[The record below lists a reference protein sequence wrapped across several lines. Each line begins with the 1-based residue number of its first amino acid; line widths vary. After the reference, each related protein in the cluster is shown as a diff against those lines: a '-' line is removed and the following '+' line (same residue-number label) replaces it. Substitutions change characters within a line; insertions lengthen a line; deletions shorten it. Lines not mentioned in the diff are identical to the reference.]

1 MCRKRIRLLLALV
14 LSTFV
19 LNGCGTP
26 LYEMTAEEEDL
37 VIQYAAYYLAKNNT
51 YQADGLVNI
60 SDALLNGEEEETAAQ
75 EETPTDVT
83 ESESSITPAS
93 GTTLGEVIT
102 LSQAIGWSTGLSVNC
117 KEYYQSDSYKEGTY
131 YSVTPSTGDSF
142 VVMKFVVENITD
154 ETIDLDIL
162 SEAPRFRIC
171 TDGSSWVEEADTLL
185 VYDLSTY
192 MGSLEPGESKE
203 MVLLFET
210 SLPDG
215 TVPLLSVVKGDV
227 THQVIY

>member
-1 MCRKRIRLLLALV
+1 
-14 LSTFV
+14 V

-51 YQADGLVNI
+51 YQTDGLVNI
-60 SDALLNGEEEETAAQ
+60 SDALLNGEEEETVAK

-102 LSQAIGWSTGLSVNC
+102 LSQAIGWPTGLSVNC

-131 YSVTPSTGDSF
+131 YSVTPGTGDSF

-192 MGSLEPGESKE
+192 MGSLAPGESKE
-203 MVLLFET
+203 LVLLFET

>member
-1 MCRKRIRLLLALV
+1 
-14 LSTFV
+14 
-19 LNGCGTP
+19 
-26 LYEMTAEEEDL
+26 MTAEEEDL

-60 SDALLNGEEEETAAQ
+60 SDALLNGEEEETVTPV
-75 EETPTDVT
+75 ETPTDVS

-102 LSQAIGWSTGLSVNC
+102 LSQAIGWPTGLSVNC

-131 YSVTPSTGDSF
+131 YSVTPGTGDSF

>member
-1 MCRKRIRLLLALV
+1 
-14 LSTFV
+14 V

-51 YQADGLVNI
+51 YQTDGLVNI

-102 LSQAIGWSTGLSVNC
+102 LSQAIGWPTGLSVNC

-131 YSVTPSTGDSF
+131 YSVTPGTGDSF

>member
-1 MCRKRIRLLLALV
+1 M
-14 LSTFV
+14 

-60 SDALLNGEEEETAAQ
+60 SDALLNGEEEETVTPV
-75 EETPTDVT
+75 ETPTDVS

-102 LSQAIGWSTGLSVNC
+102 LSQAIGWPTGLSVNC

-131 YSVTPSTGDSF
+131 YSVTPGTGDSF

>member
-1 MCRKRIRLLLALV
+1 M
-14 LSTFV
+14 

-26 LYEMTAEEEDL
+26 LFEMTAEEEDL

-60 SDALLNGEEEETAAQ
+60 SDALLNGEEEETVTPV
-75 EETPTDVT
+75 ETPTDVS

-102 LSQAIGWSTGLSVNC
+102 LSQAIGWTTGLSVNC

-154 ETIDLDIL
+154 ETIDL
-162 SEAPRFRIC
+162 
-171 TDGSSWVEEADTLL
+171 
-185 VYDLSTY
+185 STY
-192 MGSLEPGESKE
+192 MGSLAPGESKE
-203 MVLLFET
+203 LVLLFET

-215 TVPLLSVVKGDV
+215 TVPLLSVVKGNV
-227 THQVIY
+227 THQIIY

>member
-1 MCRKRIRLLLALV
+1 M
-14 LSTFV
+14 

-26 LYEMTAEEEDL
+26 LFEMTAEEEDL

-60 SDALLNGEEEETAAQ
+60 SDALLNGEEEETVTPA
-75 EETPTDVT
+75 ETPTDVS
-83 ESESSITPAS
+83 ESGSSITPAS
-93 GTTLGEVIT
+93 GTTLGEVMT
-102 LSQAIGWSTGLSVNC
+102 LSQAIGWTAGLSVNC
-117 KEYYQSDSYKEGTY
+117 KEYYQSGSYKEGTY
-131 YSVTPSTGDSF
+131 YLVEPRTGDSF

-162 SEAPRFRIC
+162 SEAPQFRIC

-192 MGSLEPGESKE
+192 QGSLAPGESKE
-203 MVLLFET
+203 LVLLFET

-227 THQVIY
+227 THQIIY